1 MKSKNNIQSF
11 REFNE
16 NLNISDV
23 SYSDLKKGIDSLGH
37 TYYYKESEKDG
48 YIDIAQK
55 DKLGRIVGWMTVKFG
70 TGIFK

>member
-1 MKSKNNIQSF
+1 MRDNKHISGFIKHQ
-11 REFNE
+11 E
-16 NLNISDV
+16 NLDISD
-23 SYSDLKKGIDSLGH
+23 LEKGIDSLGH

-55 DKLGRIVGWMTVKFG
+55 DKGRIIGWMTVKFG